1 MSSVGETLRA
11 ERVRKGLTLEQ
22 ISRETKISARL
33 LEAIE
38 NEQYERLPGGVFAKS
53 FVRQYARILGLNS
66 DELASE
72 VQKSIHP
79 QADQPNFPLAVQE
92 PAYKVPKMKQW
103 EGTGSHSN
111 SSPLGSLVMVLV
123 VMLACAGI
131 YVWWQRSRQPSPAAA
146 RPPVTATVSKPAPG
160 PVTPAVSENPAPPP
174 QTPVAAQTEPAT
186 AAASNPAATL
196 HVTLAADEP
205 TWVRAWVDGKE
216 AFTATLGPDKMKTAD
231 AEGEVRIRT
240 GNAGSLQITV
250 NGKPA
255 GPVGPKGQ
263 IRIIQVTNKGVQVTE
278 PPKPA
283 PETDLEPL

>member
-1 MSSVGETLRA
+1 MTSVGETLRA

-66 DELASE
+66 EELASE

-79 QADQPNFPLAVQE
+79 QADQPTFPLAVQE

-123 VMLACAGI
+123 VMLGCAGI
-131 YVWWQRSRQPSPAAA
+131 YVWWQRSRQPAPVAA
-146 RPPVTATVSKPAPG
+146 RPPVTGTASKPAPG

-174 QTPVAAQTEPAT
+174 QTPVVQTEPST
-186 AAASNPAATL
+186 SAANPAATL

-216 AFTATLGPDKMKTAD
+216 AFTATLGPDKSKTAD
-231 AEGEVRIRT
+231 AEDEVKIRT
-240 GNAGSLQITV
+240 GNAGCLQITV

-263 IRIIQVTNKGVQVTE
+263 IRIIQVTNKGVQVAE